1 MVVLNKIEKHFNDDY
16 SLLKKTF
23 EVYKNENEIIGII
36 FMYPDKRNGAVIRI
50 PLDYKNNDIIKA
62 KSRCYGKC
70 DIDKLICGYQCI
82 TDKYIKRINYAF
94 SYMFDA
100 LDGIWMAADSPFHCD
115 ITNIFSYPGM
125 LRFLLSSYTIE
136 EFVPEMYGEN
146 WKELV
151 YFYKVFENGE

>member
-1 MVVLNKIEKHFNDDY
+1 
-16 SLLKKTF
+16 
-23 EVYKNENEIIGII
+23 
-36 FMYPDKRNGAVIRI
+36 MYPDKRNGAVIRI